1 MLNNRRKYLY
11 TLTYFSKFCFSS
23 RSECIFEMK
32 INSLVMEIF
41 GLFIM
46 IDN

>member
-23 RSECIFEMK
+23 RSECIFE
-32 INSLVMEIF
+32 IISYSLVIEIF
-41 GLFIM
+41 
-46 IDN
+46 